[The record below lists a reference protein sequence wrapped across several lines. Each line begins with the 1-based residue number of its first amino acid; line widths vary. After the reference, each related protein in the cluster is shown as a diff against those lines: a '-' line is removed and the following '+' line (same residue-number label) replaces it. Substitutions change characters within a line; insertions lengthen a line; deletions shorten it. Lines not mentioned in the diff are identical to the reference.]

1 MNKLV
6 RDTRRLAVGG
16 FTVAACFSGLAI
28 LHQIRLHLGL
38 EEHELYA
45 QYPSSWYAAVALG
58 LGFIASLIF
67 TVKKAY
73 DTHPHVQLRSKPD
86 EFIERVLSDPQYAA
100 WHKEAKRHLTPRR
113 GTCHIVVRA
122 GSSGDAP
129 ALARAVIV
137 SAIRR

>member
-6 RDTRRLAVGG
+6 RDAGRLAVGG

-73 DTHPHVQLRSKPD
+73 DTHPNVQLRSKPVD
-86 EFIERVLSDPQYAA
+86 WAHTMAAHRGRVCPQFSTD
-100 WHKEAKRHLTPRR
+100 AKRHGPVTLVVLQDSENCR
-113 GTCHIVVRA
+113 IV
-122 GSSGDAP
+122 
-129 ALARAVIV
+129 
-137 SAIRR
+137 